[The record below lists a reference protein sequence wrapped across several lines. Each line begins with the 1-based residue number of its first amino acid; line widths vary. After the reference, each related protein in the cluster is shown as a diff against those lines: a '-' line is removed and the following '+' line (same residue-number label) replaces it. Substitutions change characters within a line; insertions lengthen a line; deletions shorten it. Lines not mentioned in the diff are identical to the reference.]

1 MNEIINKLNNN
12 VHDLNNNYKQLCST
26 LLKNNNYES
35 INVISHITDIN
46 EIFDILNELIQKLN
60 DNIELNNDINIS
72 SYALERVENYKTV
85 LAVLKPFLPFILNN
99 LAYNM

>member
-1 MNEIINKLNNN
+1 MNDIINKLNKN
-12 VHDLNNNYKQLCST
+12 VDDLNNNHKQLSST
-26 LLKNNNYES
+26 LLKNNHYES
-35 INVISHITDIN
+35 VNVISHITDIN

-72 SYALERVENYKTV
+72 NYALERVENYKTV

>member
-1 MNEIINKLNNN
+1 MNDIINKLNKN
-12 VHDLNNNYKQLCST
+12 VDDLNNNHKQLSST

-35 INVISHITDIN
+35 VNVISHITDIN

-72 SYALERVENYKTV
+72 NYALERVENYKTV